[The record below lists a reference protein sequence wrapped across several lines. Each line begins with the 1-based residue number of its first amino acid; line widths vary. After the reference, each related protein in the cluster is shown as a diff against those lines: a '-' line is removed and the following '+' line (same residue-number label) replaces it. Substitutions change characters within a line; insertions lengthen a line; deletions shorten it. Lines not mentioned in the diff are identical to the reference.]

1 MKKSILFIISL
12 FFGMPLF
19 AQLPTVTAE
28 EVGMSSSRLE
38 RITALS
44 KDYVDSDRVASIV
57 TMVAR
62 QGKVVYFDAFGNRS
76 MDDDTPV
83 KKDDL
88 FRIYSMTKPITAI
101 AAMQLYEQGKFH
113 LSDPVTKFIPELK
126 DLEIM
131 NEDGETETNTETMT
145 MQQLLTHTAGFSYG
159 FNPKDPVDKAYGKA
173 NIWTSKD
180 LDDFVQ
186 KIATLPLK
194 YKPGEKWHYSI
205 AVDLT
210 GVIVERL
217 SGESLADYFHNHIF
231 EPLGM
236 KDTFFEVPQ
245 DKKDR
250 FLPNHYFDYAT
261 YKPVTIKKT
270 EDSAMSDYYKV
281 TLYSGGGGLVSTAM
295 DYMLFSECLR
305 NGGELNG
312 NRIIGPKTINF
323 MTKNHLDAS
332 ISQGGTGENIDPDSN
347 TNGFGFGL
355 GFGLMTDATAQK
367 VIGSEGEY
375 SWGGA
380 AGTIFWVDPIEDI
393 VVVSMIQ
400 LMSSPWNLRGDLK
413 VATYQALNTLNK
425 K

>member
-12 FFGMPLF
+12 LFGIPLF

-38 RITALS
+38 RITTLS
-44 KDYVDSDRVASIV
+44 KDYVESNRVASIV

-62 QGKVVYFDAFGNRS
+62 QGKVVYFDAFGSRS

-113 LSDPVTKFIPELK
+113 LSDPVTKYIPELK
-126 DLEIM
+126 DLKIM
-131 NEDGETETNTETMT
+131 NEDGEMETNTETMT

-173 NIWTSKD
+173 EIWTSKD

-186 KIATLPLK
+186 KIAALPLK

-210 GVIVERL
+210 GVIIERL
-217 SGESLADYFHNHIF
+217 SGESLADYFQNHIF
-231 EPLGM
+231 KPLGM
-236 KDTFFEVPQ
+236 TDTFFEVPQ
-245 DKKDR
+245 DKKER
-250 FLPNHYFDYAT
+250 FLPNHYFDYASN
-261 YKPVTIKKT
+261 KPVTIKKI

-323 MTKNHLDAS
+323 MTRNHLAAS
-332 ISQGGTGENIDPDSN
+332 ISQGGTGENIDPDSS
-347 TNGFGFGL
+347 TDGFGFGL
-355 GFGLMTDATAQK
+355 GFGIMTDATAQK

-380 AGTIFWVDPIEDI
+380 AGTVFWVDPIEDI